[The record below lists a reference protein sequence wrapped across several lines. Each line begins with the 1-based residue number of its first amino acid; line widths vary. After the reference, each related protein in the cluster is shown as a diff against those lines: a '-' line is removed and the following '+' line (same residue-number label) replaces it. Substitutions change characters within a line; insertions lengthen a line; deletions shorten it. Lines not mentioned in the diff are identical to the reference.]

1 MQYIAQKENRNMLF
15 DILGQRIRNQR
26 KKRLFTQSAL
36 AQKAGVSLRF
46 IAQLESGRGNISVQK
61 LADICL
67 VLEISLSQLFRG
79 MGTGT
84 SKMVS
89 LVGMKGAGKST
100 LGKMLSQKLDVDFVE
115 LDEEIV
121 RLSQMSLSEI
131 FSFGGERFYH
141 ELESRALDELLDRSR
156 SCVVATGGS
165 IVLHQENWRRLRDY
179 TMTVWLQTSPQ
190 NHLQRVM
197 NQGDLR
203 PIEGRSNAL
212 AELHQILEIRKPFY
226 AQSQKYIDTDAHDI
240 QGVLK
245 ELVILYESVD

>member
-1 MQYIAQKENRNMLF
+1 MLLH
-15 DILGQRIRNQR
+15 ILGRRIRNYR
-26 KKRLFTQSAL
+26 KKRLYTQGDL

-46 IAQLESGRGNISVQK
+46 VAQLESGKGNVSVQK

-67 VLEISLSQLFRG
+67 VLDISISQLFRG
-79 MGTGT
+79 IGTGHA
-84 SKMVS
+84 KIIS

-100 LGKMLSQKLDVDFVE
+100 LGKMLSQKIDIDFVE

-131 FSFGGERFYH
+131 FSFGGEQFYH
-141 ELESRALDELLDRSR
+141 ELESRALDELFERSR

-165 IVLHQENWRRLRDY
+165 LVLHQDNWQRLRDH

-203 PIEGRSNAL
+203 PIEGRNNAL
-212 AELHQILEIRKPFY
+212 LELRQILDQRTPFY
-226 AQSQKYIDTDAHDI
+226 AQSQKYIDTDAQDI
-240 QGVLK
+240 HGVLG
-245 ELVILYESVD
+245 ELVILYQSVD